1 MVVILQF
8 PGTNCEKDM
17 QHAYARLGIESK
29 IIWHKE
35 EALPSSC
42 ALVVVPGGFSYGDYL
57 RSGAI
62 ARFSPIMRA
71 VSVFAKNRG
80 FVLGICNGFQILCES
95 GLLPGALKR
104 NDNLHFISQN
114 QTLRVVNTN
123 NAFLQ
128 DYAQGALISL
138 PIAHADGSY
147 FADETLLKELEQ
159 NEQII
164 LRYVKNPNGSISDI
178 AGICNKEK
186 NVFGLMP
193 HPERAIESL
202 LGGTDGARMLASI
215 YKVAQ
220 NKVSQ
225 KAGTQA

>member
-1 MVVILQF
+1 MSVAILQF

-17 QHAYARLGIESK
+17 QYAYNFLGIASEV
-29 IIWHKE
+29 IWHKQE
-35 EALPSSC
+35 SLPLDC

-62 ARFSPIMRA
+62 ARYSPIMRA
-71 VSVFAKNRG
+71 VTEFARNGG

-104 NDNLHFISQN
+104 NVGLHFISRLES
-114 QTLRVVNTN
+114 LRVVATD

-128 DYAQGALISL
+128 DYVPNSLVYL

-147 FADETLLKELEQ
+147 FIEDYLLDELEH
-159 NEQII
+159 NHQIL
-164 LRYVKNPNGSISDI
+164 LRYETNPNGSISSI
-178 AGICNKEK
+178 AGICNQSK
-186 NVFGLMP
+186 NIFGLMP

-202 LGGTDGARMLASI
+202 LGSTDGLKMLDSI
-215 YKVAQ
+215 YKNALKHKQ
-220 NKVSQ
+220 IR
-225 KAGTQA
+225 